1 MTVEQR
7 IRADIETRIHSGEW
21 RPGDRIPFEHQ
32 LVSTYGCSRA
42 TVSKA
47 LTTLARAGLIDRR
60 RKAGSFVARPQA
72 HSAVLEVPDLAQI
85 IAGRGETYSWERRLQ
100 RMATPA
106 DGHHI
111 PMPAILI
118 EGLHSGDGQPFAL
131 ERRLISLTSVPQA
144 ADADFSAEAPGTW
157 LLHHIPW
164 TVARH
169 QIRAI
174 AATRAQAAALAI
186 PAKTACLE
194 LERETWRSGQSVT
207 HVHQIFPG
215 DRFHL
220 MAEFQPGP
228 HGR

>member
-21 RPGDRIPFEHQ
+21 RPGDRIPYEHQ

-85 IAGRGETYSWERRLQ
+85 IAARGETYGWERRLQ
-100 RMATPA
+100 RQAAASDSDRIPLPA
-106 DGHHI
+106 L
-111 PMPAILI
+111 LI
-118 EGLHSGDGQPFAL
+118 EGLHSGGGEPFAL

-144 ADADFSAEAPGTW
+144 VDADFSLEAPGAW
-157 LLHHIPW
+157 LLDHIPW
-164 TVARH
+164 TAARH
-169 QIRAI
+169 QIRAVS
-174 AATRAQAAALAI
+174 ASRSQASALAI
-186 PAKTACLE
+186 RTGAACLE
-194 LERETWRSGQSVT
+194 LERETWRSGQPVT
-207 HVHQIFPG
+207 HVHQLFRG

-220 MAEFQPGP
+220 VAEFQPGP
-228 HGR
+228 S